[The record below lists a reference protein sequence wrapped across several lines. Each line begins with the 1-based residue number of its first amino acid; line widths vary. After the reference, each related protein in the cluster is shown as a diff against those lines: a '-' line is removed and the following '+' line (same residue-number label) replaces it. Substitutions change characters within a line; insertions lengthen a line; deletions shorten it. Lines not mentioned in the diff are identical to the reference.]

1 VTRGVV
7 KSARRV
13 QIYGAGGIGKS
24 SLAALAPN
32 PIFLDIEDGTND
44 LAIARVTD
52 IHTWARLRAWLQS
65 DAANEYGS
73 IVIDST
79 TKAEELATAHTLATI
94 KHPDKGILVD
104 HIESYGFG
112 KGYQFLFETFLP
124 LLVDLD
130 RHVRAGRNVVLVT
143 HDCVNDVPNPVGE
156 DFIRYEPRLQQP
168 KSGKASIRE
177 RVFEWCD
184 DVLWIGYDVAVSKE
198 GKGTG
203 TATRTIWG
211 VERPDHRA
219 KTRSRALSEVGFLN
233 YENDQDGAV
242 WPLILGGAK

>member
-143 HDCVNDVPNPVGE
+143 HDCVNDVPN
-156 DFIRYEPRLQQP
+156 
-168 KSGKASIRE
+168 
-177 RVFEWCD
+177 D